1 MSSNGV
7 PRTLK
12 FLRTLNGGMTQEQ
25 LAQRLSVSTSL
36 IAKFETARQIPLP
49 DTAEQIDDVFGSGT
63 LVQETAEDARNAVPP
78 DWFQPWPEYEAQ
90 AEMLRGYEST
100 YVPGLLQTE
109 AYARAVLAV
118 GMLAPEVAEQR
129 LAHRLARQVTVFDRR
144 TPPVTSFIVDEAALR
159 RGDPVMMKEQ
169 LLHLV
174 EMSRRDRVLL
184 HVVPLDAGLYAGQLG
199 NFALATLPDGA
210 TVAYAENPVD
220 GRTYEEPAK
229 VGIFVNAWE
238 AIRSV
243 ALPRDASRDLIARMA
258 EEL

>member
-1 MSSNGV
+1 VSSNGV

-63 LVQETAEDARNAVPP
+63 LVQETATDARNAVPP

-90 AEMLRGYEST
+90 AEMLRAYQAT

-174 EMSRRDRVLL
+174 DMSRSDRVLL
-184 HVVPLDAGLYAGQLG
+184 HVVPVDAGLYAGQSG
-199 NFALATLPDGA
+199 NFILATLPDGA
-210 TVAYAENPVD
+210 TVAYTENPVD

-229 VGIFVNAWE
+229 VAALVNAWE

-243 ALPRDASRDLIARMA
+243 ALPQDMSRDLIARMA